1 MYDLPP
7 VIFMTGSLVGSGG
20 LSGLFVTKSSGTTIA
35 PPETVI
41 CVLACS
47 TSFLTCMLGC
57 FASTLLDD
65 GIDHEWL
72 GVSGFIDTAGTEI
85 ECVSEISLASS
96 PKSK

>member
-1 MYDLPP
+1 
-7 VIFMTGSLVGSGG
+7 MTM
-20 LSGLFVTKSSGTTIA
+20 SSGTTIA

-47 TSFLTCMLGC
+47 TFLTCMLGC

-65 GIDHEWL
+65 GIDPEWL